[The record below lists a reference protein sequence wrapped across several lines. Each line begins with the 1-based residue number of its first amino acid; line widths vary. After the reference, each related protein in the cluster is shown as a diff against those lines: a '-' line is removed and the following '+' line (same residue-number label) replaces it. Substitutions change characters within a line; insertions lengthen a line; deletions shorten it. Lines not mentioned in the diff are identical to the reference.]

1 MIILLPPP
9 AALLLYHRKAYRLN
23 AYLLCPSMPAEHCKF
38 LQKPR
43 NGAVAGLIFFPHGY
57 ASYFSLNKIIAQYL
71 ICGNVNLMRLKNRE
85 QRQTEK
91 TGLRFSSQ
99 TCLEYFL
106 SCVAVFAAEKFS
118 ADCCQGV
125 FRALRAQFNELF
137 YKQNQHNYYKHNTEH
152 LYAS

>member
-1 MIILLPPP
+1 
-9 AALLLYHRKAYRLN
+9 
-23 AYLLCPSMPAEHCKF
+23 
-38 LQKPR
+38 
-43 NGAVAGLIFFPHGY
+43 
-57 ASYFSLNKIIAQYL
+57 
-71 ICGNVNLMRLKNRE
+71 MRLKNRE

-106 SCVAVFAAEKFS
+106 SCVTVFAAEKFS

-125 FRALRAQFNELF
+125 FRALRAQFKELF

-152 LYAS
+152 MMPPDESFGNGVVLRVKDYLAQSRVT